1 MKNIPFNKIIIMLI
15 SLLLACSPAFSADQ
29 APKNT
34 FLSGIHKKNQ
44 ISCADCHGKSFT
56 VDDSETVLN
65 KNCVECHGT
74 FEKLASKSKEH
85 INPHK
90 SHLGEINC
98 TTCHKGHVASK
109 AYCNYCHSFS
119 MKIPSM
125 GSAELSND
133 KKWTQETAKKKSK
146 TSKMKTESAD
156 VVVIGAGGAGYVAS
170 ITAHDA
176 GAKVILLEKMPIT
189 GGNSMLAAGGINA
202 AATRFQKALGMHD
215 DPADMVKETMKGGRE
230 KNNPELVKV
239 LAYRS
244 SDAVDFLASLGAD
257 MTDLVRSGGVAVDRT
272 HRPVGGAA
280 VGPHLVKVYRE
291 NAAKRKIDVRVNSEV
306 VKILSDK
313 NGKVTGVQVKGKHSG
328 IYTIK
333 AKAVIDT
340 AGGFAANNE
349 LVGFYKPQ
357 FKETASSNQPG
368 ATGEGVVLAE
378 KIGAKVIDMEQI
390 QIHPTMGGET
400 KVLISETVRG
410 SGAILV
416 NHAGK
421 RFVNELTTRDKASAA
436 IFAQPDKSAFLVLGE
451 DIRKSNLQIDG
462 YIVLGLVQESDS
474 IEGLAAKMGVPAAAL
489 AATVESYNKAFDA
502 KNDPE
507 FKRQDMPRKIAGP
520 KYYSIWVKPGRHHTM
535 GGVKINTEAQ
545 VISTKGTQVVGLY
558 AAGEVTGGVHG
569 WNRLGGNAITDT
581 VVFGRIA
588 GTNAAKFVKQQ
599 AVTKP

>member
-1 MKNIPFNKIIIMLI
+1 MSLTGGFMKLFKTGTVLLFSLVLLI
-15 SLLLACSPAFSADQ
+15 GSSMAWAEGNTS
-29 APKNT
+29 KNA

-44 ISCADCHGKSFT
+44 ISCADCHGKSLV
-56 VDDSETVLN
+56 VDDNETALN
-65 KNCVECHGT
+65 KNCVVCHGT

-98 TTCHKGHVASK
+98 TTCHKGHAPSK
-109 AYCNYCHSFS
+109 AYCNYCHSFG
-119 MKIPSM
+119 MKIPAM
-125 GSAELSND
+125 GSAEQSNN
-133 KKWTQETAKKKSK
+133 KKWTQETTQKKSK
-146 TSKMKTESAD
+146 TEKMKTENAD
-156 VVVIGAGGAGYVAS
+156 IVVIGAGGAGYVAS

-202 AATRFQKALGMHD
+202 AATQIQKAMGIQD
-215 DPADMVKETMKGGRE
+215 DPAVMAKETMKGGRE
-230 KNNPELVKV
+230 KNDPELVKI
-239 LAYRS
+239 LSYRS
-244 SDAVDFLASLGAD
+244 SDAVDFLISLGAD
-257 MTDLVRSGGVAVDRT
+257 MTDLVRSGGVHVNRT

-328 IYTIK
+328 LYTIN

-340 AGGFAANNE
+340 AGGFAANND

-368 ATGEGVVLAE
+368 ATGGGVVLAE
-378 KIGAKVIDMEQI
+378 KVGAKTIDMEQI

-451 DIRKSNLQIDG
+451 DIRKSNVQIDG
-462 YIVLGLVQESDS
+462 YIVLGLVEESDS
-474 IEGLAAKMGVPAAAL
+474 IEGLATKMGVPATAL
-489 AATVESYNKAFDA
+489 AATIESYNKAFEA

-507 FKRQDMPRKIAGP
+507 FKRQDMPMKIAGP

-545 VISTKGTQVVGLY
+545 VLNTEGKPVAGLY

-588 GTNAAKFVKQQ
+588 GANAAKFVK
-599 AVTKP
+599 

>member
-1 MKNIPFNKIIIMLI
+1 MRLI
-15 SLLLACSPAFSADQ
+15 KAGTVLLCSLVLLIGSSMAWADGG
-29 APKNT
+29 ASKTT

-44 ISCADCHGKSFT
+44 ISCADCHGKSLV

-65 KNCVECHGT
+65 KKCVECHGT
-74 FEKLASKSKEH
+74 FTKLANKKKEH
-85 INPHK
+85 INPHA
-90 SHLGEINC
+90 SHLGEVNC
-98 TTCHKGHVASK
+98 TTCHKGHTASK
-109 AYCNYCHSFS
+109 AYCNYCHSFG
-119 MKIPSM
+119 MKIPAM
-125 GSAELSND
+125 GSTEHSNS
-133 KKWTQETAKKKSK
+133 KKWVQETAQKKQDTAKVE
-146 TSKMKTESAD
+146 TESAD
-156 VVVIGAGGAGYVAS
+156 IVVIGAGGAGYVAS

-202 AATRFQKALGMHD
+202 AATRIQKARGIQD
-215 DPADMVKETMKGGRE
+215 DPAEMVKETMKGGRE
-230 KNNPELVKV
+230 KNDPELVKI
-239 LAYRS
+239 LSHRS
-244 SDAVDFLASLGAD
+244 SDAVDFLISLGAD
-257 MTDLVRSGGVAVDRT
+257 MTDLVRSGGVHADRT

-291 NAAKRKIDVRVNSEV
+291 NAAKRNIDVRVNSEV
-306 VKILSDK
+306 VKILTDK
-313 NGKVTGVQVKGKHSG
+313 NGKVTGVQVKGKHRG
-328 IYTIK
+328 LYTIN

-340 AGGFAANNE
+340 TGGFAANNE

-436 IFAQPDKSAFLVLGE
+436 IFAQPDKTAFLVLGE
-451 DIRKSNLQIDG
+451 DIRKSNVQIDG

-474 IEGLAAKMGVPAAAL
+474 IEGLAAKMGVPAAPL
-489 AATVESYNKAFDA
+489 AATIASYNKAYDA

-507 FKRQDMPRKIAGP
+507 FKRQDIPRKIDGP

-545 VISTKGTQVVGLY
+545 VISTKGTPVVGLY

-588 GTNAAKFVKQQ
+588 GANAAKFVK
-599 AVTKP
+599 

>member
-1 MKNIPFNKIIIMLI
+1 MKLFKTGTVLLFSLVLLI
-15 SLLLACSPAFSADQ
+15 GSSMAWAEGNTS
-29 APKNT
+29 KNA

-44 ISCADCHGKSFT
+44 ISCADCHGKSLV
-56 VDDSETVLN
+56 VDDNETALN
-65 KNCVECHGT
+65 KNCVVCHGT

-98 TTCHKGHVASK
+98 TTCHKGHAPSK
-109 AYCNYCHSFS
+109 AYCNYCHSFG
-119 MKIPSM
+119 MKIPAM
-125 GSAELSND
+125 GSAEQSNN
-133 KKWTQETAKKKSK
+133 KKWTQETTQKKSK
-146 TSKMKTESAD
+146 TEKMKTENAD
-156 VVVIGAGGAGYVAS
+156 IVVIGAGGAGYVAS

-202 AATRFQKALGMHD
+202 AATQIQKAMGIQD
-215 DPADMVKETMKGGRE
+215 DPAVMAKETMKGGRE
-230 KNNPELVKV
+230 KNDPELVKI
-239 LAYRS
+239 LSYRS
-244 SDAVDFLASLGAD
+244 SDAVDFLISLGAD
-257 MTDLVRSGGVAVDRT
+257 MTDLVRSGGVHVNRT

-328 IYTIK
+328 LYTIN

-340 AGGFAANNE
+340 AGGFAANND

-368 ATGEGVVLAE
+368 ATGGGVVLAE
-378 KIGAKVIDMEQI
+378 KVGAKTIDMEQI

-451 DIRKSNLQIDG
+451 DIRKSNVQIDG
-462 YIVLGLVQESDS
+462 YIVLGLVEESDS
-474 IEGLAAKMGVPAAAL
+474 IEGLATKMGVPATAL
-489 AATVESYNKAFDA
+489 AATIESYNKAFEA

-507 FKRQDMPRKIAGP
+507 FKRQDMPMKIAGP

-545 VISTKGTQVVGLY
+545 VLNTEGKPVAGLY

-588 GTNAAKFVKQQ
+588 GANAAKFVK
-599 AVTKP
+599 

>member
-1 MKNIPFNKIIIMLI
+1 MKRKTIVPA
-15 SLLLACSPAFSADQ
+15 LLLSAALFIAASAAWAEDSN
-29 APKNT
+29 KSS
-34 FLSGIHKKNQ
+34 FLSGVHKKNQ
-44 ISCADCHGKSFT
+44 VTCADCHGKSLV
-56 VDDSETVLN
+56 VDDSETALN
-65 KNCVECHGT
+65 KNCKGCHGG
-74 FEKLASKSKEH
+74 FAELAAKTKEH

-90 SHLGEINC
+90 SHLGETNC
-98 TTCHKGHVASK
+98 TACHKGHAASK
-109 AYCNYCHSFS
+109 AYCNYCHSFA
-119 MKIPSM
+119 MKIPAM
-125 GSAELSND
+125 GTEKESTD
-133 KKWTQETAKKKSK
+133 KKWVQ
-146 TSKMKTESAD
+146 ESAPGKKELKSNRVESTD
-156 VVVIGAGGAGYVAS
+156 VVVIGAGGSGYVAS

-202 AATRFQKALGMHD
+202 ARTRYQERLGMHD
-215 DPADMVKETMKGGRE
+215 DPAEMVKETMKGGRD
-230 KNNPELVKV
+230 KNDPELVKI
-239 LAYRS
+239 LAYKS
-244 SDAVDFLASLGAD
+244 ADAVDFLVSLGAD

-280 VGPHLVKVYRE
+280 VGPHLIKVYRD
-291 NAAKRKIDVRVNSEV
+291 NAAKRNIDVRVNSEV
-306 VKILSDK
+306 VQILSD
-313 NGKVTGVQVKGKHSG
+313 GKGRVTGVQVKGKHSG
-328 IYTIK
+328 VYTIN

-368 ATGEGVVLAE
+368 ATGEGMFLAE
-378 KIGAKVIDMEQI
+378 KVGAKLIDMEQI
-390 QIHPTMGGET
+390 QIHPTMGGDT

-436 IFAQPDKSAFLVLGE
+436 ILAQPEKSAFLVLGE
-451 DIRKSNLQIDG
+451 STRKSNVQIDG
-462 YIVLGLVQESDS
+462 YIALGLVQESDS
-474 IEGLAAKMGVPAAAL
+474 IAGLAAKMGVPADAL
-489 AATVESYNKAFDA
+489 TATVTAYNKAFEA
-502 KNDPE
+502 KKDPE
-507 FKRQDMPRKIAGP
+507 FQRQDIPRPVDGP

-545 VISTKGTQVVGLY
+545 VIAKDGKPITGFY

-588 GTNAAKFVKQQ
+588 GSNAASFIKNEK
-599 AVTKP
+599 

>member
-1 MKNIPFNKIIIMLI
+1 MKRIGTSIT
-15 SLLLACSPAFSADQ
+15 LLLFVAIFVGCSLAFGAGQPAKA
-29 APKNT
+29 A

-44 ISCADCHGKSFT
+44 VSCADCHGASLV
-56 VDDSETVLN
+56 VDDSETALN
-65 KNCVECHGT
+65 KNCVGCHGT
-74 FEKLASKSKEH
+74 LAVLAGKSKEH
-85 INPHK
+85 LNPHK

-109 AYCNYCHSFS
+109 AYCNYCHSFG
-119 MKIPSM
+119 MKIPAM
-125 GSAELSND
+125 GSTEQSND
-133 KKWTQETAKKKSK
+133 KKWVQETAPRKQKAKAA
-146 TSKMKTESAD
+146 KTETAD
-156 VVVIGAGGAGYVAS
+156 VVVIGAGGSGYVAS

-176 GAKVILLEKMPIT
+176 GVKVILLEKMPVT

-202 AATRFQKALGMHD
+202 AGTRFQKALGMHD
-215 DPADMVKETMKGGRE
+215 DPANMVKETMKGG
-230 KNNPELVKV
+230 KNKNDLELVKI

-244 SDAVDFLASLGAD
+244 SDAVDFLTSLGAD
-257 MTDLVRSGGVAVDRT
+257 MSDLVRSGGVAVDRT

-280 VGPHLVKVYRE
+280 VGPHLAKVYRE

-313 NGKVTGVQVKGKHSG
+313 NGRVTGVQVRGKHSG
-328 IYTIK
+328 LYTIK

-349 LVGFYKPQ
+349 LVGHYKPQ

-368 ATGEGVVLAE
+368 ATGEGIVLAE
-378 KIGAKVIDMEQI
+378 KLGADVIDMEQI

-436 IFAQPDKSAFLVLGE
+436 IFAQPEKSAFLVLGE
-451 DIRKSNLQIDG
+451 DIRKSNVQIDG
-462 YIVLGLVQESDS
+462 YIVLGLVQEADT
-474 IEGLAAKMGVPAAAL
+474 IQGLAAKMRVPAEAL
-489 AATVESYNKAFDA
+489 AATVASYNKSYAA
-502 KNDPE
+502 KNDTE
-507 FKRQDMPRKIAGP
+507 FQRQDIPRPINGP
-520 KYYSIWVKPGRHHTM
+520 KFYSIWVKPGRHHTM
-535 GGVKINTEAQ
+535 GGVKINTDAQ
-545 VISTKGTQVVGLY
+545 VISTKGKPIVGLY

-588 GTNAAKFVKQQ
+588 GTSAAKFVKGLP
-599 AVTKP
+599 ATKP

>member
-1 MKNIPFNKIIIMLI
+1 MKLKNMVNA
-15 SLLLACSPAFSADQ
+15 LLLSAALLIAVPTAWGGEPAKGA
-29 APKNT
+29 
-34 FLSGIHKKNQ
+34 FLAGMHKKNKVA
-44 ISCADCHGKSFT
+44 CADCHGKSLT
-56 VDDSETVLN
+56 VDDNETALN
-65 KNCVECHGT
+65 KNCKGCHGG
-74 FEKLASKSKEH
+74 FKDLAAKTKGH
-85 INPHK
+85 INPHA
-90 SHLGEINC
+90 SHLGDTNC
-98 TTCHKGHVASK
+98 TACHKGHVASK
-109 AYCNYCHSFS
+109 AYCNYCHSFA
-119 MKIPSM
+119 MKIPAM
-125 GSAELSND
+125 GSEKESSD
-133 KKWTQETAKKKSK
+133 KKWVQETAREKKEAKSAR
-146 TSKMKTESAD
+146 TESAD
-156 VVVIGAGGAGYVAS
+156 VVVIGAGGSGYVAS
-170 ITAHDA
+170 ISAHDA

-202 AATRFQKALGMHD
+202 ARTRYQERLGMHD
-215 DPADMVKETMKGGRE
+215 DPAEMVKETMKGGRE
-230 KNNPELVKV
+230 KNDPELVKV
-239 LAYRS
+239 LAYNS
-244 SDAVDFLASLGAD
+244 ADAVDFLVSLGAD

-280 VGPHLVKVYRE
+280 VGPHLIKVYRD
-291 NAAKRKIDVRVNSEV
+291 NAAKRNLDVRVNSEV
-306 VKILSDK
+306 VQILSD
-313 NGKVTGVQVKGKHSG
+313 GQGRVTGVQVRGKHSG
-328 IYTIK
+328 LYTIK

-368 ATGEGVVLAE
+368 ATGEGVALAE

-436 IFAQPDKSAFLVLGE
+436 ILAQPEKSAFLVLGE
-451 DIRKSNLQIDG
+451 EIRKSNVQIDG
-462 YIVLGLVQESDS
+462 YIVLGLVQEADS
-474 IEGLAAKMGVPAAAL
+474 VAALAAKMGVSADAL
-489 AATVESYNKAFDA
+489 AATVDAYNKAFAA
-502 KNDPE
+502 KKDPE
-507 FKRQDMPRKIAGP
+507 FQRQDLPRAINGP

-545 VISTKGTQVVGLY
+545 VIGKDGKAMTGFY

-588 GTNAAKFVKQQ
+588 GNNAARYVKE
-599 AVTKP
+599 AK

>member
-1 MKNIPFNKIIIMLI
+1 MKLKHIATALFFSLALMLGV
-15 SLLLACSPAFSADQ
+15 SA
-29 APKNT
+29 AWGAASGSKT
-34 FLSGIHKKNQ
+34 AFLSGVHKKNQ
-44 ISCADCHGKSFT
+44 VSCADCHGKSLA
-56 VDDSETVLN
+56 VDDSETALN
-65 KNCVECHGT
+65 RNCVKCHGG
-74 FEKLASKSKEH
+74 FVELAANTKEH

-90 SHLGEINC
+90 SHLGEVNC
-98 TTCHKGHVASK
+98 TACHKGHLPSK
-109 AYCNYCHSFS
+109 AYCNYCHSFA
-119 MKIPSM
+119 MKIPAM
-125 GSAELSND
+125 GSEKESSD
-133 KKWTQETAKKKSK
+133 KKWVAESARKKTDKRGGKS
-146 TSKMKTESAD
+146 ESAD
-156 VVVIGAGGAGYVAS
+156 VVVIGAGGSGYITS

-215 DPADMVKETMKGGRE
+215 DPAEMVKETMKGGKE
-230 KNNPELVKV
+230 KNDPELVKV

-280 VGPHLVKVYRE
+280 VGPHLVEVYRK

-306 VKILSDK
+306 VRILSDAD
-313 NGKVTGVQVKGKHSG
+313 GRVTGVQVKGKHSG
-328 IYTIK
+328 LYTIH
-333 AKAVIDT
+333 AKAVVDT
-340 AGGFAANNE
+340 AGGFAANND

-357 FKETASSNQPG
+357 FRETASSNQPG
-368 ATGEGVVLAE
+368 ATGEGVSLAE
-378 KIGAKVIDMEQI
+378 KVGAKVIDMEQI

-436 IFAQPDKSAFLVLGE
+436 IFAQPGKSAFLVLGE
-451 DIRKSNLQIDG
+451 DIRKSNVQIDG
-462 YIVLGLVQESDS
+462 YIALGLVQEADS
-474 IEGLAAKMGVPAAAL
+474 AEGLAAKMGVPADALKATLTAYNEAYAA
-489 AATVESYNKAFDA
+489 K
-502 KNDPE
+502 KDPE
-507 FKRQDMPRKIAGP
+507 FQRQDMPREIKGP

-545 VISTKGTQVVGLY
+545 VIAADGKPIPGFY

-588 GTNAAKFVKQQ
+588 GANAAKTAKE
-599 AVTKP
+599 AGK

>member
-1 MKNIPFNKIIIMLI
+1 MSLTGGFMKLFKTGTVLLFSLVLLI
-15 SLLLACSPAFSADQ
+15 GSSMAWAEGNTS
-29 APKNT
+29 KNS

-44 ISCADCHGKSFT
+44 ISCADCHGTSLA
-56 VDDSETVLN
+56 VDDNETALN
-65 KNCVECHGT
+65 KNCVVCHGT

-98 TTCHKGHVASK
+98 TTCHKGHAPSK
-109 AYCNYCHSFS
+109 AYCNYCHSFG
-119 MKIPSM
+119 MKIPAM
-125 GSAELSND
+125 GSAEQSNN
-133 KKWTQETAKKKSK
+133 KKWTQETTQKKSK
-146 TSKMKTESAD
+146 TEKMKTENAD
-156 VVVIGAGGAGYVAS
+156 IVVIGAGGAGYVAS

-202 AATRFQKALGMHD
+202 AATQIQKAMGIQD
-215 DPADMVKETMKGGRE
+215 DPAVMAKETMKGGRE
-230 KNNPELVKV
+230 KNDPELVKI
-239 LAYRS
+239 LSYRS
-244 SDAVDFLASLGAD
+244 SDAVDFLISLGAD
-257 MTDLVRSGGVAVDRT
+257 MTDLVRSGGVHVNRT

-328 IYTIK
+328 LYTIH

-340 AGGFAANNE
+340 AGGFAANND

-368 ATGEGVVLAE
+368 ATGGGVVLAE
-378 KIGAKVIDMEQI
+378 KVGAKTIDMEQI

-451 DIRKSNLQIDG
+451 DIRKSNVQIDG
-462 YIVLGLVQESDS
+462 YIVLGLVEESDS
-474 IEGLAAKMGVPAAAL
+474 IEGLATKMGVPATAL
-489 AATVESYNKAFDA
+489 AATIESYNKAFEA

-507 FKRQDMPRKIAGP
+507 FKRQDIPMKIAGP
-520 KYYSIWVKPGRHHTM
+520 KFYSIWVKPGRHHTM

-545 VISTKGTQVVGLY
+545 VLNTEGKPVVGLY

-588 GTNAAKFVKQQ
+588 GANAAKFIK
-599 AVTKP
+599 